1 MLLMTGMISVP
12 RTLLTGII
20 ANGKCNTERDQLR
33 SHVRTAHPIPLSSK
47 GKPHNSAIIQTKGSN
62 SSRGESHPVRVAIE
76 PPASGHP
83 LIDSSA
89 VAKQQGALGR
99 ANYSNRYKPGQKT
112 SDEFQ
117 LSPPNTGDENQRTPS
132 CQRAVI

>member
-1 MLLMTGMISVP
+1 MDMVMTAEDENPV
-12 RTLLTGII
+12 
-20 ANGKCNTERDQLR
+20 LR
-33 SHVRTAHPIPLSSK
+33 SQRSPA
-47 GKPHNSAIIQTKGSN
+47 KGSTRFQCTTCQETFQRADHLLRHG
-62 SSRGESHPVRVAIE
+62 STQ

-89 VAKQQGALGR
+89 VAKQQGALGI